1 MDETLERIAERPA
14 LLEWFVSSAWEEH
27 FDFATLL
34 RSHDFTKDGC
44 VTNVEWIDLDG
55 SGELTVTSLVG
66 NPGGLRYQTTS
77 IFSQSRGE
85 WMLEADCTCPVSHD
99 CKHAAATLRILQ
111 NKLSGKPMLP
121 RLVQDELPLTS
132 ESSSSPND
140 EEKQKQSSEKA
151 TFLAYCIE
159 RPLKAISP
167 SFQFVMRT
175 AKRLSNGR
183 VRIMSGVASVD
194 PDKPTDCMV
203 GEDVELVREFEKRQ
217 FDNQTFGAM
226 PLEGAD
232 WGTLLDGALASGRLF
247 FGKEANN
254 HRGTT
259 DHQLLTI
266 GEAELVEAFWDT
278 LPDGSA
284 RPMIRAERPGLEFL
298 PLVPARYLDPKNAVL
313 GPVKSNVPTSVLATW
328 TRGPV
333 IKPENI
339 PALINRLSRYPGATL
354 PKPKTIETVTRPAV
368 PPTPVLGIRK
378 IALGPSWDRTHRF
391 IGELFFEYGDSP
403 RLQPLT
409 SSAPRQHIGQV
420 DGKRVVWPRDFKAER
435 TAEAELLGSPLVPF
449 GKSPNPNALVPA
461 NPKPSH
467 EMAWLKLLDSSEFNQ
482 LRDNGWI
489 IEVDQR
495 AGLTARDASS
505 FIPAIEAESDHG
517 IDWFRFDISYEV
529 DGQKFSLIP
538 FIAQAI
544 QQEYPSADSP
554 DLPEHILLPCENPE
568 DGFVR
573 FPARQLMETVDQ
585 VRHLFSGKPA
595 SGKMRIDRLS
605 AAAVAD
611 TLEIDDSETTRTLA
625 RLGRGLRDIHELPA
639 VPIPP
644 TVDADL
650 REYQKEG
657 FQWLQFLADQGLHG
671 ILADDMGLG
680 KTLQALTHLAADCAK
695 RPGRPSLIIAPT
707 SVVPNW
713 SAEVAKFVPH
723 LKLLTL
729 HGPGRRKH
737 FEEIPDVDLV
747 LTSYPLLGRDIEEL
761 ASHDWHVVLLDE
773 AQHIKNPKSINAR
786 SACQLKAT
794 QRLCLS
800 GTPMENHLGELWSLM
815 RFLMPGF
822 LGDEKTFQTQFRRPI
837 EREQSADAQ
846 HALNRRVS
854 SLILRRTKDQ
864 VASELPAK
872 TELIHY
878 IDLNKDQT
886 QLYESVRASM
896 DKRVREAITDK
907 GLGQSHI
914 IALGALLKLRQICC
928 HPQLLKGSTAEID
941 SAKLDFLTEEL
952 LPTLIEEGRR
962 ILIFSQFTSMLALI
976 QEHLEKSQIPFLKLT
991 GQSKNRGDLVE
1002 KFQQG
1007 NIPVFLISLKAGG
1020 TGLNLTAADTVIH
1033 YDPWWNPAAENQATD
1048 RAHRIGQ
1055 TKPVFVHKLICQG
1068 TIEDRILDLQRHKST
1083 LVEALLSEETTKLK
1097 LDRETLSHLL
1107 APL

>member
-1 MDETLERIAERPA
+1 MEETLERIAERPA
-14 LLEWFVSSAWEEH
+14 LLEWILSSKWEEPFDFTTLIRSRDFTDDGFVS
-27 FDFATLL
+27 
-34 RSHDFTKDGC
+34 
-44 VTNVEWIDLDG
+44 NIEWIEIDG
-55 SGELTVTSLVG
+55 SGELTITSFVG
-66 NPGGLRYQTTS
+66 NPGGVRFQTTNV
-77 IFSQSRGE
+77 FSESRGRWLIE
-85 WMLEADCTCPVSHD
+85 SDCTCPVGQE
-99 CKHAAATLRILQ
+99 CKHAAATLRVLQ
-111 NKLSGKPMLP
+111 SNLSGKASPPELA
-121 RLVQDELPLTS
+121 QAELPLNGKA
-132 ESSSSPND
+132 EPSPQVS
-140 EEKQKQSSEKA
+140 KKPI
-151 TFLAYCIE
+151 FLAYCIE

-167 SFQFVMRT
+167 SYQFVMRT
-175 AKRLSNGR
+175 AKRLSSGR

-203 GEDVELVREFEKRQ
+203 PEDVELVRAFEQRQ
-217 FDNQTFGAM
+217 FDHQTFGAM
-226 PLEGAD
+226 PLEGSD
-232 WGTLLDGALASGRLF
+232 WDALLEGALASGRLF
-247 FGKEANN
+247 FGKETND
-254 HRGTT
+254 HLGTT
-259 DHQLLTI
+259 EHQQLTL
-266 GEAELVEAFWDT
+266 GEPEAAEAFWNT

-284 RPMIRAERPGLEFL
+284 RPMIRAERSRIEFL
-298 PLVPARYLDPKNAVL
+298 PLVPAHYLDPEKALL
-313 GPVKSNVPTSVLATW
+313 GPVESNVPDSVLADW

-339 PALINRLSRYPGATL
+339 PALISRLSRYPGATL
-354 PKPKTIETVTRPAV
+354 PTPKIIESVTRPAV
-368 PPTPVLGIRK
+368 PPTPVLAIRK
-378 IALGPSWDRTHRF
+378 IALGPAWDRTHQF

-409 SSAPRQHIGQV
+409 SSAPRKHTGQV
-420 DGKRVVWPRDFKAER
+420 DGKRVIWPRDFKAER
-435 TAEAELLGSPLVPF
+435 TAEAELLELPLVPF

-461 NPKPSH
+461 NQKPSH
-467 EMAWLKLLDSSEFNQ
+467 EMAWLKLLDSADFNR
-482 LRDNGWI
+482 LRDKNWI
-489 IEVDQR
+489 IEVDAR
-495 AGLTARDASS
+495 AGLTAREASS
-505 FIPAIEAESDHG
+505 FVPAIESESEHG
-517 IDWFRFDISYEV
+517 IDWFRFDISCEI
-529 DGQKFSLIP
+529 DGRKFSLIP

-544 QQEYPSADSP
+544 EQEYPPADSP
-554 DLPEHILLPCENPE
+554 DLPEHILLSCENPE
-568 DGFVR
+568 DGFIR

-611 TLEIDDSETTRTLA
+611 SLEIDDTDTARTLA
-625 RLGRGLRDIHELPA
+625 RLGRGLRDIHELP
-639 VPIPP
+639 PIEIPP
-644 TVDADL
+644 AVDADL

-657 FQWLQFLADQGLHG
+657 FRWLQFLVGQGLHG

-680 KTLQALTHLAADCAK
+680 KTLQTLTHLAAEHAK

-723 LKLLTL
+723 LELLTL
-729 HGPGRRKH
+729 HGPGRRKRYQ
-737 FEEIPDVDLV
+737 EIPEVDLV

-761 ASHDWHVVLLDE
+761 ASHDWHVVVLDE

-786 SACQLKAT
+786 SACELKAT

-815 RFLMPGF
+815 HFLMPGF

-837 EREQSADAQ
+837 EREQSSDVQ

-872 TELIHY
+872 TQLIHHV
-878 IDLNKDQT
+878 DLNEEQT

-896 DKRVREAITDK
+896 DKRVREAITEK

-928 HPQLLKGSTAEID
+928 HPQLLKDINLEID
-941 SAKLDFLTEEL
+941 SAKLDFLAGEL
-952 LPTLIEEGRR
+952 LPTLLEEGRR
-962 ILIFSQFTSMLALI
+962 ILIFSQFTSMLTLI
-976 QEHLEKSQIPFLKLT
+976 QQELEKRQISFLKLT
-991 GQSKNRGDLVE
+991 GQTRNRGEMVE
-1002 KFQQG
+1002 AFQQG
-1007 NIPVFLISLKAGG
+1007 DVPVFLISLKAGG

-1068 TIEDRILDLQRHKST
+1068 SIEDRILDLQSRKSK
-1083 LVEALLSEETTKLK
+1083 LVEALLSEETTSLK
-1097 LDRETLSHLL
+1097 LDQKTLSHLL
-1107 APL
+1107 SPLT